1 MIKDVQRIYNQM
13 SDTLSKQIFMDRLNY
28 SITQDFGYIETMVNH
43 TLRRSAKWLTFYR
56 LLKEKAKH
64 APMYIFGA
72 GIWANILYQETK
84 EMIPWKAAIDS
95 YPVGKKVGQL
105 PVIAADQ
112 LSDMKQQDIII
123 VISSYKNGQEMAAQ
137 IQRAGI
143 PEYRIMDAGKLIYEL
158 TEGAIYFDL
167 GQLYPQFSYE
177 AFVDAGCYDGLTA
190 KGFFEWCEK
199 EGYVYCFEP
208 DRKNVE
214 TIQRNLFDCTDQYE
228 LAEKALWSETKRL
241 CIDARGDYASSV
253 REPDGADTGQITE
266 AVALDDYL
274 AGRQVTFLKMDV
286 EGAEE
291 EVLKGARNTIM
302 QQHPRLAVSVY
313 HKLSDIQ
320 TLPELILSY
329 YPGYRLYLRH
339 YSFSD
344 YDTVLYAL
352 PLEETG
358 RIHLTNSSVGALRE
372 VQASFAGE
380 AECL

>member
-1 MIKDVQRIYNQM
+1 M
-13 SDTLSKQIFMDRLNY
+13 
-28 SITQDFGYIETMVNH
+28 
-43 TLRRSAKWLTFYR
+43 
-56 LLKEKAKH
+56 
-64 APMYIFGA
+64 
-72 GIWANILYQETK
+72 
-84 EMIPWKAAIDS
+84 
-95 YPVGKKVGQL
+95 
-105 PVIAADQ
+105 
-112 LSDMKQQDIII
+112 
-123 VISSYKNGQEMAAQ
+123 
-137 IQRAGI
+137 
-143 PEYRIMDAGKLIYEL
+143 
-158 TEGAIYFDL
+158 
-167 GQLYPQFSYE
+167 
-177 AFVDAGCYDGLTA
+177 
-190 KGFFEWCEK
+190 
-199 EGYVYCFEP
+199 
-208 DRKNVE
+208 
-214 TIQRNLFDCTDQYE
+214 
-228 LAEKALWSETKRL
+228 
-241 CIDARGDYASSV
+241 
-253 REPDGADTGQITE
+253 
-266 AVALDDYL
+266 ALDDYL

-358 RIHLTNSSVGALRE
+358 RIHLTNSSVGALWE